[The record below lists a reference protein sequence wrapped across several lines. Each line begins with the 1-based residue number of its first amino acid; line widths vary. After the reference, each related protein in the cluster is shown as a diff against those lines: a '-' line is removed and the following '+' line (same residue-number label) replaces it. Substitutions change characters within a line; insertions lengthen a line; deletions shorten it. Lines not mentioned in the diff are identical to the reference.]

1 MAREDVRAV
10 AIEIFSSIDGCE
22 SIIKT
27 TGEYKYVEDEDKHVV
42 VFTDYTGNIIT
53 KNGLEI
59 CTDKLF
65 LHRTGGFNG
74 DMLFDLNTDTVMKYS
89 AYMVSSDFLIHT
101 NRYEVSKDKNQ
112 LMVKV
117 DYLLR
122 DVTGK
127 AEDIT
132 ARQIITIMGL

>member
-74 DMLFDLNTDTVMKYS
+74 DMLFDLNTDTVMKYA
-89 AYMVSSDFLIHT
+89 AYMVSSDFLIQT
-101 NRYEVSKDKNQ
+101 NNYEVIKNECQ
-112 LMVKV
+112 LIVNV
-117 DYLLR
+117 DYLLK
-122 DVTGK
+122 DVTGLT
-127 AEDIT
+127 EDIV
-132 ARQIITIMGL
+132 AKQVITIEGL